1 MRADRKHFL
10 LKNSSY
16 FNNFS
21 IFITRYPQVPDR
33 IMVAGGD
40 APVQAKATPRELQLD
55 AAVLPPTL
63 EHVRVSTPPR
73 SIKLGELAF
82 PSATDD
88 EGSMASSTRSVC
100 YALSRMETKSNSVLN
115 PND

>member
-1 MRADRKHFL
+1 
-10 LKNSSY
+10 
-16 FNNFS
+16 
-21 IFITRYPQVPDR
+21 
-33 IMVAGGD
+33 MVAGGD
-40 APVQAKATPRELQLD
+40 AHVQAKATPRELQLD

-88 EGSMASSTRSVC
+88 EGSMASSTRSVR
-100 YALSRMETKSNSVLN
+100 LHSHSEIKSILC
-115 PND
+115 

>member
-1 MRADRKHFL
+1 
-10 LKNSSY
+10 
-16 FNNFS
+16 
-21 IFITRYPQVPDR
+21 
-33 IMVAGGD
+33 MVAGGD
-40 APVQAKATPRELQLD
+40 AHVQAKATPRELQLD

-100 YALSRMETKSNSVLN
+100 RAMSQIVRIN
-115 PND
+115 PLINFH